1 MSKNTVKMK
10 SSKKPSEIF
19 ASIIVVLLVLA
30 WTVIT
35 IVPFIFMVLNSLKE
49 QFDML
54 LNGTFAWPEQ
64 FMWSN
69 YTEVLANGFSNYFI
83 NSVIVVVISLSLLL
97 FIATCASYP
106 LSRFKLKSGVYILAI
121 IIACMSIPVHIT
133 LIPVFKLSTQ
143 AGIYDSIWALIGP
156 YVAMS
161 IPISVFILTG
171 FMSQIPVEIEEAARI
186 DGANVYKIFFMII
199 APLSKAGLATL
210 IIYNGVNM
218 WNEFIFAYT
227 LTQSIANRT
236 LPLAVWEYS
245 TQYVMNTP
253 LILAVLVLTLLP
265 MLILFAICKEHLIKG
280 MTAGAVK
287 G

>member
-1 MSKNTVKMK
+1 
-10 SSKKPSEIF
+10 
-19 ASIIVVLLVLA
+19 
-30 WTVIT
+30 
-35 IVPFIFMVLNSLKE
+35 MVLNSLKA

-54 LNGTFAWPEQ
+54 LNGAFSLPEE

-69 YTEVLANGFSNYFI
+69 YTEVLSSGFVNYFM
-83 NSVIVVVISLSLLL
+83 NSVIVLVISLSALL
-97 FIATCASYP
+97 FISTCASYP

-121 IIACMSIPVHIT
+121 IVACMSIPVHIT
-133 LIPVFKLSTQ
+133 LIPVFKLSIQ
-143 AGIYDSIWALIGP
+143 MGVYDSIWALVGP

-171 FMSQIPVEIEEAARI
+171 FMAQIPVEIEEAARI
-186 DGANVYKIFFMII
+186 DGANIYKIFFMII

-210 IIYNGVNM
+210 VIYNGVNM
-218 WNEFIFAYT
+218 WNEFIFGYT
-227 LTQSIANRT
+227 LTQSVENRT
-236 LPLAVWEYS
+236 LPLAVWEYQS
-245 TQYVMNTP
+245 QYFFNTP

-265 MLILFAICKEHLIKG
+265 MLILFAICKDHLIKG